1 MNMRLAFTILLVC
14 FVLAS
19 GSSPR
24 ADTASRPSTAEQALI
39 LLKEGN
45 ERFVEGRPTNNHT
58 SKDWRTGLT
67 AGQNPFATILS
78 CSDSRV
84 PTELVFDR
92 GFGDLFV
99 IRNAGNVAGK
109 DVLASIEYAGK
120 HLGVRLNV
128 VMGHEQCG
136 AVTAALGSAEERSQE
151 PPEVRNILQQI
162 DHSLSSAEL
171 PEDPALRVSAG
182 VEANVR
188 SVVELLQEGLAN
200 RRPDGWEDI
209 RFVGAVYELSTGRI
223 RFLEE
228 SSVPKTEK

>member
-1 MNMRLAFTILLVC
+1 
-14 FVLAS
+14 
-19 GSSPR
+19 
-24 ADTASRPSTAEQALI
+24 
-39 LLKEGN
+39 
-45 ERFVEGRPTNNHT
+45 
-58 SKDWRTGLT
+58 
-67 AGQNPFATILS
+67 
-78 CSDSRV
+78 
-84 PTELVFDR
+84 
-92 GFGDLFV
+92 
-99 IRNAGNVAGK
+99 
-109 DVLASIEYAGK
+109 
-120 HLGVRLNV
+120 
-128 VMGHEQCG
+128 MGHEQCG

-200 RRPDGWEDI
+200 RKPDGWEDI

>member
-1 MNMRLAFTILLVC
+1 MRLAFTAFLVC
-14 FVLAS
+14 SVFAS
-19 GSSPR
+19 ASSPS
-24 ADTASRPSTAEQALI
+24 ADTSSRPSTAEQALI

-45 ERFVEGRPTNNHT
+45 ERFVGGRTKNDHT
-58 SKDWRTGLT
+58 SKEWRAGLT

-99 IRNAGNVAGK
+99 IRNAGNVASK

-120 HLGVRLNV
+120 HLGIRLNV
-128 VMGHEQCG
+128 VMGHEHCG

-151 PPEVRNILQQI
+151 PREVQDILQQI
-162 DHSLSSAEL
+162 NQSMSSAEL

-188 SVVELLQEGLAN
+188 SVVGLLREGLAN
-200 RRPDGWEDI
+200 RKPSGWEDI
-209 RFVGAVYELSTGRI
+209 KFVGAVYELSTGRI

-228 SSVPKTEK
+228 SSSPKTMK